1 MSEEKKKPED
11 ENSGDGNATQDAAA
25 DNFMNSINMAFNLG
39 VSANQATG
47 QSKSVVEIANDLG
60 EQIYQNFV
68 QSYGG
73 EINESFL
80 KANTE
85 YFLQI
90 ALMGYIIPSVCAFD
104 NEFKDRLFA
113 LVYERAKQTRQK
125 AAEGAPPAGGSRI
138 IT

>member
-1 MSEEKKKPED
+1 MSEEDTKPQEGT
-11 ENSGDGNATQDAAA
+11 NSEETVA

-39 VSANQATG
+39 VAAHQSSG
-47 QSKSVVEIANDLG
+47 QSKSVVEIATELG
-60 EQIYQNFV
+60 NQIYQNFA
-68 QSYGG
+68 QAYGD

-90 ALMGYIIPSVCAFD
+90 ALMGYIIPGVCAFD
-104 NEFKDRLFA
+104 NDFKERLFD
-113 LVYERAKQTRQK
+113 LVYARAKQNQQRQ
-125 AAEGAPPAGGSRI
+125 GGGDPQGGSRI

>member
-1 MSEEKKKPED
+1 MSEEETKPQDGTKPE
-11 ENSGDGNATQDAAA
+11 EATA

-39 VSANQATG
+39 VAAHQASG
-47 QSKSVVEIANDLG
+47 QSKSVVEIATELG
-60 EQIYQNFV
+60 DQIYQNFA
-68 QSYGG
+68 QAYGG

-90 ALMGYIIPSVCAFD
+90 ALMGYIIPGVCAFD
-104 NEFKDRLFA
+104 NDFKQRLFD
-113 LVYERAKQTRQK
+113 LVYARARQNQQRQ
-125 AAEGAPPAGGSRI
+125 AGGEPQGGSRI

>member
-1 MSEEKKKPED
+1 MSEEDTKPQE
-11 ENSGDGNATQDAAA
+11 EANQEETVA

-39 VSANQATG
+39 VAAHQSSG
-47 QSKSVVEIANDLG
+47 QSKSVVEVATELG
-60 EQIYQNFV
+60 NQIYQNFA
-68 QSYGG
+68 QAYGG

-90 ALMGYIIPSVCAFD
+90 ALMGYIIPGVCAFD
-104 NEFKDRLFA
+104 NDFKQKLFD
-113 LVYERAKQTRQK
+113 LVYERARQNQQKQAGGDPQ
-125 AAEGAPPAGGSRI
+125 GGSRI

>member
-1 MSEEKKKPED
+1 MSEEDTKPQEGTNP
-11 ENSGDGNATQDAAA
+11 EETVG

-39 VSANQATG
+39 VAAHQSSG
-47 QSKSVVEIANDLG
+47 QSKSVVEIATELG
-60 EQIYQNFV
+60 NQIYQNFA
-68 QSYGG
+68 QAYGG

-90 ALMGYIIPSVCAFD
+90 ALMGYIIPGVCAFD
-104 NEFKDRLFA
+104 NDFKERLFD
-113 LVYERAKQTRQK
+113 LVYERAKQKQQRQSGG
-125 AAEGAPPAGGSRI
+125 EGPQGGSRI